1 LANLD
6 KLKRYSWPEENF
18 EIYKDILNKY
28 LDELNEKI
36 ETEKKSAEFKKAL
49 KNLMKLKNDVS
60 NLDLKGIRSF

>member
-1 LANLD
+1 MANLD

-36 ETEKKSAEFKKAL
+36 ETEKKSAELKKAL

>member
-1 LANLD
+1 MANLD
-6 KLKRYSWPEENF
+6 KLKRYSWPEKNF

-36 ETEKKSAEFKKAL
+36 ETEKKSAELKKAL